1 MIEQKFKIE
10 LSQAASVKDMF
21 NIIEKYYKIEEARPG
36 AIVKATLIGGLLN
49 GLKITQAKPR

>member
-1 MIEQKFKIE
+1 MEKLKKE
-10 LSQAASVKDMF
+10 LSQAVSVKDMF
-21 NIIEKYYKIEEARPG
+21 NVIEKYYKIEEARPG